1 MNNRSMR
8 LPIADDDLM
17 KMLGALLEN
26 ATRFARR
33 QVGIGG
39 TAGPES
45 VALTVEDDGPG
56 LGSGE

>member
-1 MNNRSMR
+1 MR